1 MAKEFT
7 YYGKTTE
14 ELKKMSVNEFMQF
27 INARARRSLKRGFTE
42 QQKKLLKL
50 VEEAKQGKFKKP
62 IKTHCRNMLVLP
74 SMIGLLILVYNGK
87 TFQPVSVTEEM
98 IGHYLGEFSHTRQ
111 KVKHSAP
118 GIGATKSSSAV
129 SVK

>member
-1 MAKEFT
+1 MGSSWKKSRSDRGKKNRKEKIIMAKEFT

-27 INARARRSLKRGFTE
+27 INSRARRSLKRGFTD
-42 QQKKLLKL
+42 QQKKFLKL

-62 IKTHCRNMLVLP
+62 IKTHCRNMLVMP

-98 IGHYLGEFSHTRQ
+98 I
-111 KVKHSAP
+111 
-118 GIGATKSSSAV
+118 
-129 SVK
+129 